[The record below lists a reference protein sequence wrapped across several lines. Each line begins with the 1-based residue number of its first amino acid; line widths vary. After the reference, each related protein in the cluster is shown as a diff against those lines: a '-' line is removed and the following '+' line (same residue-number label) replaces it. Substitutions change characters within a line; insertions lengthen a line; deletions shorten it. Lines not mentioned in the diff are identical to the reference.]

1 MSHIQK
7 KQQVKT
13 KQRTRDHGEVFTN
26 DREVNAMLDLVKDE
40 SERVDSRFLEPACG
54 TGNFLAKILER
65 KLIMVDRLAKKNQT
79 NYERYTI
86 LAISSIYGI
95 ELLEDNLIECRK
107 RLYDILMKNYK
118 SKYSKTQED
127 FFNTIEYLLR
137 TNIIHGDAL
146 SLKQNNGE
154 PIVFPQWAFINNN
167 LVQRHDFIYEYLM
180 VSEVESEN
188 LLSNEE
194 RGSYVYSETGERK
207 FFPKSFKLYAPTHFL
222 KLWEQSYGN

>member
-1 MSHIQK
+1 MSAK
-7 KQQVKT
+7 TSQVKS
-13 KQRTRDHGEVFTN
+13 KKRTRDYGEVFTN
-26 DREVNAMLDLVKDE
+26 NREINAMLDLVKDE

-65 KLIMVDRLAKKNQT
+65 KLKTVNRLSRKNQT
-79 NYERYTI
+79 NYERYAI

-107 RLYDILMKNYK
+107 RLYDILVKDYE
-118 SKYSKTQED
+118 SKYSKIQED
-127 FFNTIEYLLR
+127 FMNTIEYLLR
-137 TNIIHGDAL
+137 TNILHGDAL

-167 LVQRHDFIYEYLM
+167 LVQRHDFVYEYLM
-180 VSEVESEN
+180 PSEAESEN
-188 LLSNEE
+188 LLSEEE

>member
-1 MSHIQK
+1 MSAEISQIKSK
-7 KQQVKT
+7 K
-13 KQRTRDHGEVFTN
+13 RTRDYGEVFTN
-26 DREVNAMLDLVKDE
+26 NREINAMLDLVKDE

-65 KLIMVDRLAKKNQT
+65 KLKTVNRLSRKNQT
-79 NYERYTI
+79 NYERYAI

-107 RLYDILMKNYK
+107 RLYDIFVKDYE
-118 SKYSKTQED
+118 SKYSKIQED
-127 FFNTIEYLLR
+127 FMNTIEYLLR
-137 TNIIHGDAL
+137 TNILHGDAL

-167 LVQRHDFIYEYLM
+167 LVQRHDFVYEYLM
-180 VSEVESEN
+180 PSEAESEN
-188 LLSNEE
+188 LLSEEE

>member
-1 MSHIQK
+1 MSAKTSQIKSK
-7 KQQVKT
+7 K
-13 KQRTRDHGEVFTN
+13 RTRDHGEVFTN
-26 DREVNAMLDLVKDE
+26 NREINAMLDLVKDE
-40 SERVDSRFLEPACG
+40 SVRVDSRFLEPACG

-65 KLIMVDRLAKKNQT
+65 KLKTVNRLSRKNQT
-79 NYERYTI
+79 NYERYAI

-107 RLYDILMKNYK
+107 RLYDILVKDYE
-118 SKYSKTQED
+118 SKYSKIQED
-127 FFNTIEYLLR
+127 FINTIEYLLR
-137 TNIIHGDAL
+137 TNILHGDAL

-167 LVQRHDFIYEYLM
+167 LVQRHDFVYEYLM
-180 VSEVESEN
+180 PSEAESEN
-188 LLSNEE
+188 LLSEEE

>member
-1 MSHIQK
+1 MSAEISQIKSK
-7 KQQVKT
+7 K
-13 KQRTRDHGEVFTN
+13 RTRDHGEVFTN
-26 DREVNAMLDLVKDE
+26 NREINAMLDLVKDE

-65 KLIMVDRLAKKNQT
+65 KLKTVNRLSRKNQT
-79 NYERYTI
+79 NYERYAI

-107 RLYDILMKNYK
+107 RLYDILVKDYE
-118 SKYSKTQED
+118 SKYSKIQED
-127 FFNTIEYLLR
+127 FMNTIEYLLR
-137 TNIIHGDAL
+137 TNILHGDAL

-154 PIVFPQWAFINNN
+154 PIIFPQWAFINNN

-180 VSEVESEN
+180 PSEAESES
-188 LLSNEE
+188 LLLDEE
-194 RGSYVYSETGERK
+194 KGSYVCSETGERK

>member
-1 MSHIQK
+1 MSAEISQIKSK
-7 KQQVKT
+7 K
-13 KQRTRDHGEVFTN
+13 RTRDYGEVFTN
-26 DREVNAMLDLVKDE
+26 NREINAMLDLVKDE

-65 KLIMVDRLAKKNQT
+65 KLKTVNRLSRKNQT
-79 NYERYTI
+79 NYERYAI

-107 RLYDILMKNYK
+107 RLYHILVKDYE
-118 SKYSKTQED
+118 SKYSKIQED
-127 FFNTIEYLLR
+127 FINTIEYLLR
-137 TNIIHGDAL
+137 TNILHGDAL

-167 LVQRHDFIYEYLM
+167 LVQRHDFVYEYLM
-180 VSEVESEN
+180 PSEAESEN
-188 LLSNEE
+188 LLSEEE

>member
-1 MSHIQK
+1 MSAK
-7 KQQVKT
+7 TSQVKS
-13 KQRTRDHGEVFTN
+13 KKRTRDHGEVFTN

-65 KLIMVDRLAKKNQT
+65 KLKTVNRLSRKNQT
-79 NYERYTI
+79 NYERYAI

-107 RLYDILMKNYK
+107 RLYDILVKDYE
-118 SKYSKTQED
+118 SKYSKIQED
-127 FFNTIEYLLR
+127 FINTIEYLLR
-137 TNIIHGDAL
+137 TNILHGDAL

-167 LVQRHDFIYEYLM
+167 LVQRHDFVYEYLM
-180 VSEVESEN
+180 PSEAESEN
-188 LLSNEE
+188 LLSEEE
-194 RGSYVYSETGERK
+194 RGSYVYSETGERE